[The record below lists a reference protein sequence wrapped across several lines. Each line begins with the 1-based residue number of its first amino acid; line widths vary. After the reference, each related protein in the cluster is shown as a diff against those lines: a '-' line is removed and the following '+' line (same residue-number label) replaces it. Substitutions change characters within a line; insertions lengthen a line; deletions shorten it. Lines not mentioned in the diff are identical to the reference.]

1 MGSPDLTDY
10 DDGALLVRAQND
22 DRLAFGELVRRH
34 QHSAL
39 RVAAVISGSTE
50 EAKDIVQDA
59 FVNVHRRLDSYRG
72 TGSVRSW
79 MLRAVA
85 NHAKNH
91 VRSRIRRIR
100 REDQHAGLL
109 VRMED
114 GIEQAVVQRLE
125 NVTLAEAL
133 GRLQLKDREVL
144 GCRFVAELS
153 EAETAD
159 MLDIAVG
166 TVKSRTSRALAKLQ
180 SELERVEFKE
190 ENS

>member
-1 MGSPDLTDY
+1 MRSSDLTEC
-10 DDGALLVRAQND
+10 DDVVLLSRARED

-59 FVNVHRRLDSYRG
+59 FVNVHRKLDSYRG

-79 MLRAVA
+79 MLRVVA

-100 REDQHAGLL
+100 RENYHLGLFL
-109 VRMED
+109 RVDEDTEQTAVRH
-114 GIEQAVVQRLE
+114 IE
-125 NVTLAEAL
+125 NVAVAEAL
-133 GRLQLKDREVL
+133 GRLQLHDREVL

-153 EAETAD
+153 EVETAEV
-159 MLDIAVG
+159 LDVAIG
-166 TVKSRTSRALAKLQ
+166 TVKSRTSRALVKLQ
-180 SELERVEFKE
+180 NELERIESKE
-190 ENS
+190 KRL

>member
-1 MGSPDLTDY
+1 MGSPDLAECNDL
-10 DDGALLVRAQND
+10 ALLARARTD
-22 DRLAFGELVRRH
+22 DRPAFGELVRRY

-59 FVNVHRRLDSYRG
+59 FVSIHRKLDSYRG

-79 MLRAVA
+79 MLRVVA

-91 VRSRIRRIR
+91 VRSRIRRLQ

-109 VRMED
+109 LREED
-114 GIEQAVVQRLE
+114 DAETMTIQHME
-125 NVTLAEAL
+125 NVAMAKAL
-133 GRLQLKDREVL
+133 GRLPLHDREVL
-144 GCRFVAELS
+144 GCRYVAELS
-153 EAETAD
+153 EAETAEV
-159 MLDIAVG
+159 LDVAIG

-180 SELERVEFKE
+180 TEFERVESKE
-190 ENS
+190 PK